1 MTRERFK
8 YLFNLYKT
16 GRLAFEDWEEL
27 RLAIQEGSHDE
38 QLRVDFFQ
46 LVESD
51 RVHETWSPE
60 LEAAMWQ
67 QIRRGSSRSDQQKE
81 LQQEQLH
88 IPSKDQFPFKDQ
100 SGDHSNDLL
109 RIAAFD
115 GGLTISP
122 RRRRLAIRRKLRF
135 AAIAAS
141 LLFFVATA
149 WWFSLQHL
157 QNPLAKKTDL
167 HKIQQDSIV
176 TPGTDKAVLILASGE
191 RILLDSAGN
200 GQIARQGA
208 TKIIKL
214 NGMLSV
220 SGPRGAGKGAAS
232 VSSMENHPE
241 RQYNTILTPR
251 GGQFEIVLSDGS
263 RVWLNS
269 SSSLRFPTVF
279 SGDKREVELTG
290 EAYFEIEPAVAEGNN
305 ARGHGKIPFEVNI
318 AAASGGKG
326 MKIQVLGTSFN
337 AMAYPDEKTINTTLL
352 QGAVIVSDG
361 DLAKRLA
368 PGEQA
373 ALNRPGHQ
381 LSVSQA
387 DTRKA
392 IAWKNE
398 LFEFDHTD
406 LASIMRQLARWYD
419 IEVVYRVT
427 PDETELG
434 GSLSKNLNLKEVLE
448 LLEGN
453 GINHFKIE
461 GRKVLVLP

>member
-1 MTRERFK
+1 
-8 YLFNLYKT
+8 
-16 GRLAFEDWEEL
+16 
-27 RLAIQEGSHDE
+27 
-38 QLRVDFFQ
+38 
-46 LVESD
+46 LV
-51 RVHETWSPE
+51 
-60 LEAAMWQ
+60 
-67 QIRRGSSRSDQQKE
+67 
-81 LQQEQLH
+81 
-88 IPSKDQFPFKDQ
+88 
-100 SGDHSNDLL
+100 
-109 RIAAFD
+109 
-115 GGLTISP
+115 
-122 RRRRLAIRRKLRF
+122 
-135 AAIAAS
+135 
-141 LLFFVATA
+141 
-149 WWFSLQHL
+149 
-157 QNPLAKKTDL
+157 KKTDG
-167 HKIQQDSIV
+167 QQLPQDGNV
-176 TPGTDKAVLILASGE
+176 APGTDKAVLILANGS
-191 RILLDSAGN
+191 RIVLDSAGN

-208 TKIIKL
+208 TKIIKM
-214 NGMLSV
+214 NGQLSV
-220 SGPRGAGKGAAS
+220 SASEGAQGAVGSHAAG
-232 VSSMENHPE
+232 HPE
-241 RQYNTILTPR
+241 TQYNTILTPR

-269 SSSLRFPTVF
+269 SSSLRFPSVF

-290 EAYFEIEPAVAEGNN
+290 EAYFEIEPAAAIAAGNGVP
-305 ARGHGKIPFEVNI
+305 GHGKIPFEVNI

-361 DLAKRLA
+361 NLAKRLV

-373 ALNRPGHQ
+373 ALNRPDHQ
-381 LSVSQA
+381 LTVNQA

-392 IAWKNE
+392 IAWKNG

-434 GSLSKNLNLKEVLE
+434 GSISKNLNLKEVLD

-453 GINHFKIE
+453 GINHFRIE

>member
-8 YLFNLYKT
+8 YLFHLYKT
-16 GRLAFEDWEEL
+16 GRLTAEDWEEL
-27 RLAIQEGSHDE
+27 RLAIQEGSHDDH
-38 QLRVDFFQ
+38 LRADFFQ
-46 LVESD
+46 LLESD

-67 QIRRGSSRSDQQKE
+67 QIKPVSSRRQT
-81 LQQEQLH
+81 LN
-88 IPSKDQFPFKDQ
+88 
-100 SGDHSNDLL
+100 G
-109 RIAAFD
+109 A
-115 GGLTISP
+115 P
-122 RRRRLAIRRKLRF
+122 RVSVKRKLRY

-141 LLFFVATA
+141 LLIFVAAA
-149 WWFSLQHL
+149 WLFSRSAGT
-157 QNPLAKKTDL
+157 NGLAKNTNPHKQTDTG
-167 HKIQQDSIV
+167 IV
-176 TPGTDKAVLILASGE
+176 APGTDKAVLILANGT

-214 NGMLSV
+214 NGTLSV
-220 SGPRGAGKGAAS
+220 TGSAGAPGTEGASASGF
-232 VSSMENHPE
+232 VNHPE
-241 RQYNTILTPR
+241 KQYNTILTPR

-269 SSSLRFPTVF
+269 SSSLKFPTVF

-290 EAYFEIEPAVAEGNN
+290 EAYFEIEPASAMTAGIKG
-305 ARGHGKIPFEVNI
+305 ATGGSGSPHGKIPFEVNI
-318 AAASGGKG
+318 AAASGKKG

-361 DLAKRLA
+361 DLAKRLV

-373 ALNRPGHQ
+373 ALNSAGHQ

-392 IAWKNE
+392 IAWKNG

-406 LASIMRQLARWYD
+406 LAAIMRQLARWYD
-419 IEVVYRVT
+419 IEIEYRFK

-434 GSLSKNLNLKEVLE
+434 GSISKNLNLKEVLD
-448 LLEGN
+448 LLESN